1 MKKILLGFLVLGL
14 FLAIGCIAQEE
25 KAPKEQ
31 IEVEV
36 ANLSI
41 VPQDGLITVTGNEN
55 LSVVNIKA
63 KQSATK
69 WHFPLEEHVDEFID
83 VGLHSDT
90 FLVLDN
96 SHIKMLDENE
106 SIWLI
111 PMVQSGNSAVLFD
124 AVYAKEVSCEDK
136 KTNILG
142 KEYDISKFEDGSGFE
157 FDDKWKIGLEKEN
170 DCTKRIVIYLDGYFY
185 DLKDNEQLNL
195 FRNDNTILF
204 KFSNLEDEPLVEVI
218 GTKPTEELSENIIV
232 KDEKGIYLEF
242 SHPIPKTC
250 YGCLNDG
257 LLVEDGK
264 RIKTEINGVEWIVTQ
279 LDNNTLEIGLEEQ
292 FKTLM
297 EWDNTT
303 TIQTRNKSWYV
314 KTHECH
320 GDFCDQIFTN
330 LDDEQETN
338 RLHSGET
345 EFIDGK
351 YVHVWSSLTWGPF
364 PYQSTV
370 SVLSKRTSINSSETE
385 FVWEGE
391 SISSIFIP
399 QSSPMFEKLS
409 GQ

>member
-1 MKKILLGFLVLGL
+1 MKKILLSFLVLGI

-41 VPQDGLITVTGNEN
+41 VPQDGLIIVTGNEN

-69 WHFPLEEHVDEFID
+69 WQFPLEEHVDEFLD

-106 SIWLI
+106 TVWLI
-111 PMVQSGNSAVLFD
+111 PMIQSENSAVLFD

-136 KTNILG
+136 TANILG
-142 KEYDISKFEDGSGFE
+142 KEYEISKLKDASSFE

-204 KFSNLEDEPLVEVI
+204 KFSNLGDEPQIEVI
-218 GTKPTEELSENIIV
+218 GTKPTE
-232 KDEKGIYLEF
+232 
-242 SHPIPKTC
+242 
-250 YGCLNDG
+250 
-257 LLVEDGK
+257 
-264 RIKTEINGVEWIVTQ
+264 
-279 LDNNTLEIGLEEQ
+279 
-292 FKTLM
+292 FKK
-297 EWDNTT
+297 N
-303 TIQTRNKSWYV
+303 
-314 KTHECH
+314 
-320 GDFCDQIFTN
+320 
-330 LDDEQETN
+330 
-338 RLHSGET
+338 
-345 EFIDGK
+345 
-351 YVHVWSSLTWGPF
+351 
-364 PYQSTV
+364 
-370 SVLSKRTSINSSETE
+370 
-385 FVWEGE
+385 
-391 SISSIFIP
+391 
-399 QSSPMFEKLS
+399 
-409 GQ
+409 